1 MEDETLTQHQSK
13 IDELRE
19 RALAGGMNRRDV
31 LKRSLALG
39 LSAPVIAGLLAACG
53 GDDDDD
59 DDDDDDSGAAA
70 TNTPESSDGG
80 DDDATE
86 PPSAPGANQD
96 ATATAEAQADEPTE
110 EEMADDPTPTE
121 ESSEP
126 MTRGGGGKITLL
138 YWQAPTILN
147 MHLGQ
152 GTKDFHAGQVVL
164 EPLAYLGV
172 GEEPILV
179 LAAEWPSVEA
189 GTLDPDGN
197 FVIWKLKEG
206 VVWHDGE
213 PFSAEDVAFT
223 YDYISN
229 EETTATTLGTYAA
242 VESVEVVDEYTVQ
255 VNFSS
260 PNPAWFDVFV
270 GSNGPIIPKHVLEDQ
285 VGAAARDAE
294 FNLNPIG
301 TGAWKVREFLPGD
314 TVLYD
319 INEDYHIEGIP
330 YFDEVEIKGGG
341 DATSAARAV
350 MVTGEADWAWNL
362 QVEPEILEQME
373 SDGGE
378 GRLVATPGTSAERIM
393 INFADPNT
401 EVDGAFSEPTTQHPI
416 WQHKE
421 AREALNLAIQRDLI
435 ATQLY
440 GAAGVATGDTLNVP
454 ASFKLNWP
462 WEYNMDAAA
471 EKLAEIDFPDAFDS
485 TNILY
490 STSVNS
496 VRQKNQEI
504 VKADLETLGFSVE
517 LKSVDSGVFFS
528 SDAGNPDTYGH
539 HYADMEMYTNGPS
552 SPYPVAWAERYRS
565 DDIAQQ
571 SNNWSGTNITRW
583 NNPDFD
589 ALHDRAKTAIDE
601 QEQIDIWTEMMSLVY
616 TDIVEVPIVW
626 RGGAA
631 AVHNRIAWV
640 EDVSP
645 WTPTPI
651 DQLKYWTLA

>member
-1 MEDETLTQHQSK
+1 MTQNLSK
-13 IDELRE
+13 LDELRE
-19 RALAGGMNRRDV
+19 RIFTGELNRRDV

-59 DDDDDDSGAAA
+59 DDDTEAEPTNTTEESGGGGAEEEPTATEAAA
-70 TNTPESSDGG
+70 EPGG
-80 DDDATE
+80 NSAATQTAEAGAMEPTATE
-86 PPSAPGANQD
+86 GSEEE
-96 ATATAEAQADEPTE
+96 ATATE
-110 EEMADDPTPTE
+110 ETA
-121 ESSEP
+121 EP
-126 MTRGGGGKITLL
+126 MTRGGGGKVTLL

-164 EPLAYLGV
+164 EPLAYLDQNT
-172 GEEPILV
+172 EPQLV
-179 LAAEWPSVEA
+179 LAAEWPSVDA

-197 FVIWKLKEG
+197 FVVWNLKQN

-213 PFSAEDVAFT
+213 PFTAEDVAFT
-223 YDYISN
+223 FEYVSDPD
-229 EETTATTLGTYAA
+229 TTATTLGSYTS
-242 VESVEVVDEYTVQ
+242 VESVEVIDDYTVQ
-255 VNFSS
+255 INFSE

-270 GSNGPIIPKHVLEDQ
+270 GGNGPIIPKHILEDK

-294 FNLNPIG
+294 FNLSPIG
-301 TGAWKVREFLPGD
+301 TGPFKVTDFRPGD
-314 TVLYD
+314 TVLYE
-319 INEDYHIEGIP
+319 INMDYHMEGLP
-330 YFDEVEIKGGG
+330 FFDTVEIKGGG

-373 SDGGE
+373 QEGGE
-378 GRLVATPGTSAERIM
+378 GILLSTPGTSAERIM

-401 EVDGAFSEPTTQHPI
+401 EVDGAFSEPSTEHPI
-416 WQHKE
+416 WKHKE

-440 GAAGVATGDTLNVP
+440 GAAGVATGDNMNVP
-454 ASFKLNWP
+454 SKFKLNWP
-462 WEYNMDAAA
+462 WEYNLEAAQ
-471 EKLAEIDFPDAFDS
+471 EKLDAINFPADFDNV
-485 TNILY
+485 NILY
-490 STSVNS
+490 QTSVNS

-539 HYADMEMYTNGPS
+539 HYSDIEMYTNGPT
-552 SPYPVAWAERYRS
+552 SPYPISWAERYRS
-565 DDIAQQ
+565 DDIA
-571 SNNWSGTNITRW
+571 SKANNWAGTNITRW
-583 NNPDFD
+583 NNPDYD
-589 ALHDRAKTAIDE
+589 ALHDQAKTAIDE
-601 QEQIDIWTEMMSLVY
+601 QEQIDIWTEMLTLVNEA
-616 TDIVEVPIVW
+616 IVEVPIVW

-631 AVHNRIAWV
+631 AVHNRINWGEA
-640 EDVSP
+640 SP
-645 WTPTPI
+645 WAPTPI
-651 DQLKYWTLA
+651 DQLKFWTLA